1 MLNDTQIADFH
12 RDGFVVVEDFID
24 EASRDQLRE
33 RALQLVDEWQP
44 AGDSSQSVFTT
55 DEQERAST
63 REFLDSG
70 DGIWCFFE
78 PGAIDADGT
87 VTRPRHLAINKIGHA
102 MHDLDPVFSA
112 ISYRPE
118 LAEVAADIGLVDPVA
133 LQSMYIFKQPGI
145 GGEVGCHQDAT
156 FLYTE
161 PISVKGFWFAIED
174 ATIDNGCLW
183 AAPGGH
189 RSGLRQLFE
198 RTESAGGRAASAP
211 ADRDTDHDAG
221 RDAGHDADS
230 PGLTRFRELD
240 PTPLPAPPD
249 DLVPLEVPAGTL
261 VVLDGLLPHWSDV
274 NRSDTSRHAY
284 TLHCISA
291 SAQYPSWNW
300 LQRSTPLRP
309 LGAGA

>member
-1 MLNDTQIADFH
+1 VLNHTQIADFH

-24 EASRDQLRE
+24 AASRDALRE

-44 AGDSSQSVFTT
+44 TSDASSSVFTT

-78 PGAIDADGT
+78 PGALDADGA

-112 ISYRPE
+112 ISYRPG

-183 AAPGGH
+183 AAPGAH

-198 RTESAGGRAASAP
+198 RTELAGGRAATDA
-211 ADRDTDHDAG
+211 ADRDQDPGGDA
-221 RDAGHDADS
+221 

-300 LQRSTPLRP
+300 LQRSTPLRR
-309 LGAGA
+309 LGAAA